1 MSYNEAYQ
9 QAYEALWDMQMH
21 ILELEMLIERCEG

>member
-1 MSYNEAYQ
+1 MIYNETYQ
-9 QAYEALWDMQMH
+9 KAWDSLLDMQMH